1 MILAVYSKTNNDES
15 RLYQCVYLV
24 QILIQPYGSIPC
36 ERSINQ
42 SDPCIVDISLSSFMF
57 VYIQH
62 NLCICM

>member
-1 MILAVYSKTNNDES
+1 MIAVYSKTNNDES
-15 RLYQCVYLV
+15 RLHICVLSSADSYSTVWFYL
-24 QILIQPYGSIPC
+24 C